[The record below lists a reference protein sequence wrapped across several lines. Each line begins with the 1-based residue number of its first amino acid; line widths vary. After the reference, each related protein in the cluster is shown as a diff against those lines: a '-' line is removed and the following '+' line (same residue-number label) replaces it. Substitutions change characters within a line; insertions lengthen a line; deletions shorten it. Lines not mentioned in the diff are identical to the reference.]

1 MRFFGLTLIRSL
13 AVTPVAGDVIRLE
26 VSTDGVIFEDT
37 HHFLKSV
44 RDEDEGDEAGEALL
58 GEARHVLDDVAGVCG
73 HQDQTLETRVQAD
86 PEPDLHVVYVIASE
100 HRRQPRIK
108 LNTRPLTFTCT
119 TSRMS
124 CSHAE
129 FIQQL
134 FKDQYRSGRA
144 EDDEGLTA
152 EEAEDR
158 AGQSR
163 AQKAFH
169 HTLEEKQWKDM
180 QTENCDRKDEKT
192 PDLTYVLFLVKI
204 SKHS

>member
-13 AVTPVAGDVIRLE
+13 AVTPVAGDVIWLE

-100 HRRQPRIK
+100 HRRQPRINSTQDRWLLHALPHGCPAHM
-108 LNTRPLTFTCT
+108 LN
-119 TSRMS
+119 S
-124 CSHAE
+124 
-129 FIQQL
+129 IQQL

-180 QTENCDRKDEKT
+180 QTENCDRKEEKT

>member
-13 AVTPVAGDVIRLE
+13 AVTPVAGDVIWLE

-86 PEPDLHVVYVIASE
+86 PEPDLHVVYVIVSE
-100 HRRQPRIK
+100 HRRHEESNSTQDRWLLHALPHGCAAHMLNSYSSFSKISIGPVELRMMRGWPLKKQKTAPAKAVPKK
-108 LNTRPLTFTCT
+108 LSITP
-119 TSRMS
+119 
-124 CSHAE
+124 
-129 FIQQL
+129 
-134 FKDQYRSGRA
+134 
-144 EDDEGLTA
+144 
-152 EEAEDR
+152 
-158 AGQSR
+158 
-163 AQKAFH
+163 
-169 HTLEEKQWKDM
+169 WKRNKGK
-180 QTENCDRKDEKT
+180 TENCDRKEEKT

-204 SKHS
+204 SEKS